1 MPALETKALPSTLY
15 RLSQNSS
22 AIAAMAS
29 LGVHALMFALLP
41 LLPSAVLDT
50 GEPEIKQS
58 VEVVELT
65 PTEESRLPEISNSL
79 IELPPIAQQ
88 PLPSQFNYSL
98 NPLPDPSTLELP
110 PYTGYPSTSTS
121 SDPIRDFLRQY
132 STAEPLPVSPYPPA
146 PPSTPPAPSQPAIPS
161 STPTGDRPQPSPS
174 ASPNSPQATPS
185 TPSSTA
191 AAQPETS
198 QPQPRSIDEI
208 RQAQTDRIR
217 QRREEISQLA
227 TDDTGIGNG
236 AISANLSTWSEVAGA
251 WLDGD
256 AQKFNQINF
265 KEPIEVEAVYPEAAC
280 PLQAD
285 LPAEQLPWVGVL
297 VDADGKVVNETG
309 KRPQILRGSKYR
321 IFNRQAI
328 EDAIAHRFEATGE
341 KEAYVLQLNYDY
353 KPEACP
359 AQTPSPQ
366 PQNSPS

>member
-22 AIAAMAS
+22 AIAAIAS

-41 LLPSAVLDT
+41 LMPSAVLDT

-121 SDPIRDFLRQY
+121 SDPIRDLLRQY

-146 PPSTPPAPSQPAIPS
+146 PSTLPTPAQPATPSQANGEPRS
-161 STPTGDRPQPSPS
+161 QPSP
-174 ASPNSPQATPS
+174 ASPVSLQTPS
-185 TPSSTA
+185 PTPGSTA
-191 AAQPETS
+191 ANQPETS
-198 QPQPRSIDEI
+198 QPQPRSLDEI
-208 RQAQTDRIR
+208 RQAQTERIR
-217 QRREEISQLA
+217 QRREEISRLA

-236 AISANLSTWSEVAGA
+236 AISANMGTWLEVAVA
-251 WLDGD
+251 WLGGD
-256 AQKFNQINF
+256 EQKFKQINL
-265 KEPIEVEAVYPEAAC
+265 KEPIELEAVYPEAAC

-285 LPAEQLPWVGVL
+285 LPTEQLPWVGVL
-297 VDADGKVVNETG
+297 VDADGKVVDETE

-321 IFNRQAI
+321 IFNQQAI